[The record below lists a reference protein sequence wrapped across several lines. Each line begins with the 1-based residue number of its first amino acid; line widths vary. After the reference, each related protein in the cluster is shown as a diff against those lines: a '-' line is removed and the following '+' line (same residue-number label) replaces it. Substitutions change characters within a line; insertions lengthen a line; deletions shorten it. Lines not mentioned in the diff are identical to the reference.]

1 MNFKDFD
8 NYIAQFQK
16 SSIPFSLK
24 SMTKFLE
31 VYLSLNANSVTLILS
46 LVTIYKGDILKIRE
60 QTAGQI
66 I

>member
-24 SMTKFLE
+24 SMTKLLE
-31 VYLSLNANSVTLILS
+31 VYLSLNANSITLILS